1 MKNVNLKENEEIK
14 TNKEIK
20 DNKDINGKNLKEKED
35 IDKKDIN
42 TVEAKKGMDKTIN
55 KKDKIIDEKDI
66 ENFSDIE
73 EDKKTVKAVKKN
85 TKKSTKE
92 GTKESIKK
100 TNKKT
105 ETDEKAKSI
114 NSSKKTQKSSKE
126 AKSKSKNK
134 NKSVNEKDVNKILD
148 ELEKLYPD
156 ATCELNYGTAFE
168 LLIATILSAQCTDVR
183 VNKVTSELF
192 KKYNTARDFA
202 DLSIEEISKE
212 IKSCGLYKSK
222 SQKIKDTSEQL
233 CELYDGEVPDSLEE
247 LVKLPGVGRKT
258 AGVVLS
264 NAFNQPAIAVDTH
277 VFRVTNRIGI
287 VDEPNPQKTE
297 FALMEAIP
305 KERWSHSHH
314 VLIFHGR
321 RMCKARNPE
330 CGDCPIKEVCNY
342 YKEINE
348 MK

>member
-1 MKNVNLKENEEIK
+1 MKNVNLKEINE
-14 TNKEIK
+14 
-20 DNKDINGKNLKEKED
+20 KDIKENEDIKANQEINEKNLKGKED

-42 TVEAKKGMDKTIN
+42 KVEPKKEMNKAIS

-66 ENFSDIE
+66 SNFSDIE
-73 EDKKTVKAVKKN
+73 EDKKTE
-85 TKKSTKE
+85 TSKKSK
-92 GTKESIKK
+92 S
-100 TNKKT
+100 TN
-105 ETDEKAKSI
+105 S
-114 NSSKKTQKSSKE
+114 NKKTQKSYKE
-126 AKSKSKNK
+126 TKSKSKNK
-134 NKSVNEKDVNKILD
+134 NKSVNDKDVNKILD

-202 DLSIEEISKE
+202 NLSIEEISKE

-233 CELYDGEVPDSLEE
+233 CELYDGEVPDSLEK

-330 CGDCPIKEVCNY
+330 CGDCPIKEDCNY